1 MFSNAV
7 VRKCVL
13 TSWMVLIWKLHDVSQ
28 PFFVIISHNFGI
40 NWNSIVTACRGRQ
53 GQCQHLASE
62 EQNVLSWWGCCPGT
76 EFIQNQSLFT
86 RFLPS
91 TTTIM
96 TAIYMVLQTDW
107 IQRERE
113 WAALVSS
120 DPTNVCAL
128 TFVSLGGPLL
138 LFLVVR
144 WKSSPPHLH
153 NICATGCRFQHIGQL
168 LPRPDLSLR
177 LKQWRKPE
185 KLPNHESFLEY
196 LKGLGG
202 RGGNALTHFSGKK
215 KCNWAGIIKWSVK
228 VWESLCLTWIH

>member
-1 MFSNAV
+1 MIS
-7 VRKCVL
+7 
-13 TSWMVLIWKLHDVSQ
+13 VSL
-28 PFFVIISHNFGI
+28 FFVIISHNFGI

-62 EQNVLSWWGCCPGT
+62 EQNVLSWWGCGPGT
-76 EFIQNQSLFT
+76 EFIQNESLFT

-96 TAIYMVLQTDW
+96 TAIYMVLYRQTGS
-107 IQRERE
+107 REKESEPLWWVRIPQTCVHSR
-113 WAALVSS
+113 L
-120 DPTNVCAL
+120 CL
-128 TFVSLGGPLL
+128 RRGPLL

-144 WKSSPPHLH
+144 WKSCPPHLH

-168 LPRPDLSLR
+168 LPRPDLSMR

-196 LKGLGG
+196 LKILRVGG
-202 RGGNALTHFSGKK
+202 GCTDTLLRKN
-215 KCNWAGIIKWSVK
+215 K
-228 VWESLCLTWIH
+228 V